1 MPQLD
6 LMTFFTQ
13 FFWFSIGFS
22 FFYIFLLHFV
32 MPAIALNLKFRKKRL
47 DILANDINK
56 KKEGALS
63 LLTTYDNVLLKAL
76 NFSRLYVMKTINHGN
91 SWVLK
96 TATGINSAH
105 FLQPNTFYIKTIGI
119 RGLNFVVLESG
130 LKISATDKSW
140 TKLWKL

>member
-22 FFYIFLLHFV
+22 FFYIFLLHYV
-32 MPAIALNLKFRKKRL
+32 MPVIALNLKFRRKRL

-63 LLTTYDNVLLKAL
+63 LLTTYDNILSKTL
-76 NFSRLYVMKTINHGN
+76 NFSRLYVIKTINYGN
-91 SWVLK
+91 SWVQK
-96 TATGINSAH
+96 TSFEINSVH
-105 FLQPNTFYIKTIGI
+105 FLQSNIFYIKSIGVKS
-119 RGLNFVVLESG
+119 LNFVVLESG
-130 LKISATDKSW
+130 LKASIGDKNW
-140 TKLWKL
+140 TKLWK

>member
-22 FFYIFLLHFV
+22 FFYVFLLHFV

-47 DILANDINK
+47 DILASDINK

-63 LLTTYDNVLLKAL
+63 LLTTYDNVLFKAL
-76 NFSRLYVMKTINHGN
+76 NFSRLYVAKTVSYGN
-91 SWVLK
+91 SWVQK
-96 TATGINSAH
+96 TSSEINCVH
-105 FLQPNTFYIKTIGI
+105 FLQSNTSYIKSIGVK
-119 RGLNFVVLESG
+119 GLNFVVLESG
-130 LKISATDKSW
+130 LRVSVNDKNW
-140 TKLWKL
+140 TKLWK

>member
-13 FFWFSIGFS
+13 FFWFSLGFS

-32 MPAIALNLKFRKKRL
+32 MPVIALNLKFRKRRL

-63 LLTTYDNVLLKAL
+63 LLTTYDNILSKTL
-76 NFSRLYVMKTINHGN
+76 NFSRTYVTKIINYGN
-91 SWVLK
+91 SWVQK
-96 TATGINSAH
+96 TSFEINSVH
-105 FLQPNTFYIKTIGI
+105 FLQSNIFYIKSIGVKS
-119 RGLNFVVLESG
+119 LNFVVLESG
-130 LKISATDKSW
+130 LKASIGDKNW
-140 TKLWKL
+140 TKLWK